1 LIILHIRAQRF
12 SIKAS
17 KLRVDVD
24 GLAGLDCAGSRLNV
38 APVKS
43 AIGKC
48 RERGRSGSLACA
60 FASVLTIGALRQKAS
75 RHSSIGLI
83 GKMQ

>member
-43 AIGKC
+43 AMGKC
-48 RERGRSGSLACA
+48 RRGRSGSLACA